1 MKFKKARFRANTSI
15 ALALSIIA
23 VFSLG
28 SFAAASHV
36 WEDSFPSQGLP
47 SQAPTGVVN
56 IRGSVTINGNAAASG
71 VTFVSGNSIATGH
84 DGYASI
90 ELGPLGRIE
99 LQDHTGVT
107 AVFTT
112 TSAQLTLDQCGSV
125 TQTLP
130 PGVEGGITDP
140 HYDRVHT
147 NVYSGQVHVKW
158 DGGKEQDLTAGQ
170 DKTVENFVLLYTAG
184 ATSYR
189 VSCGEHHK
197 AVYLIPL
204 GAAGLAGLIVGLTHG
219 EDEVPAISPSVP

>member
-28 SFAAASHV
+28 SLAAASH

-47 SQAPTGVVN
+47 SQAPTGLVN
-56 IRGSVTINGNAAASG
+56 VSKNVTINGNAVASG
-71 VTFVSGNSIATGH
+71 VTFVSGNSIAVGH

-90 ELGPLGRIE
+90 ELGPLGRIQ
-99 LQDHTGVT
+99 LQEHTGIT

-112 TSAQLTLDQCGSV
+112 TSFQMTLDECGTL

-130 PGVEGGITDP
+130 PGVEAGLIDP
-140 HYDRVHT
+140 HYDRVHI
-147 NVYSGQVHVKW
+147 NVYSGQVHIKW
-158 DGGKEQDLTAGQ
+158 DGGKEQDLAAGQ
-170 DKTVENFVLLYTAG
+170 DKTVENFVSLYTAG
-184 ATSYR
+184 ATSYK
-189 VSCGEHHK
+189 VSCSEPHK
-197 AVYLIPL
+197 AFFLVPL